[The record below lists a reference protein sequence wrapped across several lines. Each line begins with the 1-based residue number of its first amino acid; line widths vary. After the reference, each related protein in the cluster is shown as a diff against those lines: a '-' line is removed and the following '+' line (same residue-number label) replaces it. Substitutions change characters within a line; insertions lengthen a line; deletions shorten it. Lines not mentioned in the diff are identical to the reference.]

1 MEWKIKRHYLRSGKA
16 RIVDLEPSCSTASY
30 PHTALMSKQNK
41 DLWKDEQR
49 VSRLVELCMEEFRN
63 NRVREGKLGVTNYEH
78 IADIMKVDI
87 PCLDASKIKTK
98 VDNFRKEY
106 VAFNELKKKTG
117 FGWNE
122 IDKTV
127 VADVAQWTEVLS
139 KDKTLVRFMGKG
151 LVHYDELAYMF
162 AGSTSNGLMH
172 RANAQGPSS
181 EREERHLN
189 EGERVRSV
197 TIDLTEGD
205 TPLPYTPAT
214 GSRKRPSPVPSGS
227 GQRKTQTRE
236 GDPMKESWEEVS
248 QNYLR
253 AKADRIS
260 SSFTSRTSLI
270 DDCVDALYA
279 IDPPPDDDA
288 IVKALERIST
298 SATFRQTFLRV
309 PVDKRRTGLSR

>member
-1 MEWKIKRHYLRSGKA
+1 MTVQRHYLRSGKA

-214 GSRKRPSPVPSGS
+214 GVGS
-227 GQRKTQTRE
+227 AHL
-236 GDPMKESWEEVS
+236 P
-248 QNYLR
+248 
-253 AKADRIS
+253 
-260 SSFTSRTSLI
+260 
-270 DDCVDALYA
+270 C
-279 IDPPPDDDA
+279 
-288 IVKALERIST
+288 
-298 SATFRQTFLRV
+298 LRV
-309 PVDKRRTGLSR
+309 VVNVRRRPGRGTYERVLGRGISELLKG